1 MPPMARVQQRLGGDK
16 PMSMERARRDRF
28 TTQVPLT
35 WEVPATVIG
44 AVVFFVQITPLVV
57 QGVVVWAV
65 SGEFAW
71 PSQRLG
77 DAYGG
82 LLHGHFGGG
91 LDRATAGGLPSD
103 AVMWVLTVLGEVV
116 VLVAVVVVGLW
127 ARDLTGR
134 STSRRGLATATQA
147 AEALGLPRLRKT
159 AAVIRP
165 DLYGRGR
172 RGRSGPG
179 RQQMSTPPRRR
190 RPRRLLGGGASWRA

>member
-1 MPPMARVQQRLGGDK
+1 
-16 PMSMERARRDRF
+16 MSMDRARRDRF

-35 WEVPATVIG
+35 WEIPATVIG
-44 AVVFFVQITPLVV
+44 AVAFFVQVTPLVV
-57 QGVVVWAV
+57 QGVVAWAV

-71 PSQRLG
+71 PSQRLL

-91 LDRATAGGLPSD
+91 LDRAAANMLPSD

-116 VLVAVVVVGLW
+116 VLVAVVVVGMW

-134 STSRRGLATATQA
+134 SSSRHGLATATQA

-165 DLYGRGR
+165 DLYG
-172 RGRSGPG
+172 
-179 RQQMSTPPRRR
+179 PRRR
-190 RPRRLLGGGASWRA
+190 RASGQQRISAPPSRQRRVRKGTSWRA